1 MSKLKER
8 IKKYQ
13 LTTFFIFTY
22 LFTWLFI
29 LPVLLTGDQQL
40 FGIFALV
47 GLFCPALVNI
57 IISRIIDRTP
67 SEETG
72 KGKRFTFLVAW
83 IISTVV
89 FTLNVTTTSE
99 IESPFAIIIFSIIA
113 ILPALVFASAFSKF
127 KAVSQSLISLVKPKG
142 HYGYYLFALLMAP
155 TIKLI
160 SVPVSNL
167 LGFGVI
173 SEPDQSGGI
182 LQLIGIIVISFSYG
196 FLFAG
201 GVNEEVGWTG
211 FALPRLQSLYS
222 PFTASIILWFFWI
235 LWHIP
240 MQMGGYWNPELDAF
254 IRALIGTFFARFI
267 LTWLFN
273 KTRGG
278 ILPAMILHVSA
289 NVSFAVLPVTY
300 VAMIFEALLAIYF
313 IFKSRMWK
321 KLPDDSPA
329 VFRMIV
335 ETT

>member
-1 MSKLKER
+1 
-8 IKKYQ
+8 
-13 LTTFFIFTY
+13 
-22 LFTWLFI
+22 
-29 LPVLLTGDQQL
+29 
-40 FGIFALV
+40 
-47 GLFCPALVNI
+47 
-57 IISRIIDRTP
+57 
-67 SEETG
+67 
-72 KGKRFTFLVAW
+72 
-83 IISTVV
+83 
-89 FTLNVTTTSE
+89 
-99 IESPFAIIIFSIIA
+99 
-113 ILPALVFASAFSKF
+113 
-127 KAVSQSLISLVKPKG
+127 
-142 HYGYYLFALLMAP
+142 MAP